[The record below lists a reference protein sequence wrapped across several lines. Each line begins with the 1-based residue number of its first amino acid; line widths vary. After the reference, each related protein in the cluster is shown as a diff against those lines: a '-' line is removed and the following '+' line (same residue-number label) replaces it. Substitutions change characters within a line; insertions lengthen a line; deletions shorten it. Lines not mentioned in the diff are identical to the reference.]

1 MSAVELMADDNLH
14 EYVFGIFYKRF
25 GPDVIEAAAGYLPH
39 QARVW
44 VKVRWFA
51 PGMKEVARAIE
62 EEFAEL
68 GQAVWV
74 ELRL

>member
-1 MSAVELMADDNLH
+1 LRSDE
-14 EYVFGIFYKRF
+14 
-25 GPDVIEAAAGYLPH
+25 GPARYLPH
-39 QARVW
+39 QARVR
-44 VKVRWFA
+44 VKVRRLT

-68 GQAVWV
+68 GRTVWV